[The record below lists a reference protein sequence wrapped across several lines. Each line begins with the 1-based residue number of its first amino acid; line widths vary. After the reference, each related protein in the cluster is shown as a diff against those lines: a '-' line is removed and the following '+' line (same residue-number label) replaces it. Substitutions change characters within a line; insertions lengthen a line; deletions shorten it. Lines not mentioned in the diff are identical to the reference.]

1 MDRTALSLLLAACSL
16 SFGQSDTNVLTVAPG
31 LAPVQAK
38 AGSTVIAKLPLQ
50 MRPGYHTN
58 SNTPSDPYLIP
69 LKLTWNPG
77 PLEAVS
83 VMYPKP
89 AMEKYSFS
97 DKPLSV
103 FSGNFDL
110 STTFKVPANAIPG
123 PTAVTGKLRYQA
135 CNDSMCLAPKTIDVR
150 LQVDIVR

>member
-1 MDRTALSLLLAACSL
+1 
-16 SFGQSDTNVLTVAPG
+16 
-31 LAPVQAK
+31 
-38 AGSTVIAKLPLQ
+38 